1 MHTACAGNIRGS
13 ISSYCQIDC
22 LTSEKHGKSCQL
34 GLRLDGTLLRGVGG
48 QAGSASRRRE
58 ARHVHSRLDR
68 HHNSF
73 QYYQMFFLHT
83 KVLSTKHVLL
93 LRSSSGM
100 NQSLDLDTLCLRSWS
115 QNARHYI
122 GVKELGGSP
131 GSIYVNTY
139 TRDIQGLNGPDA

>member
-1 MHTACAGNIRGS
+1 MGGRLAAPPAGVKLDMFTRGL
-13 ISSYCQIDC
+13 IDI
-22 LTSEKHGKSCQL
+22 TIHSNATKPFFPAHK
-34 GLRLDGTLLRGVGG
+34 TL
-48 QAGSASRRRE
+48 A
-58 ARHVHSRLDR
+58 
-68 HHNSF
+68 
-73 QYYQMFFLHT
+73 
-83 KVLSTKHVLL
+83 TKHVLL